1 MKHLFS
7 ALAAFSS
14 VLVLG
19 AYCMIQIGQE
29 ARAADAQRR
38 AEFAAS
44 FDGCAVKPWE
54 DGDGNLYVFL
64 PSYFDWNQTEIQV
77 LDGTLLLD
85 GAQVGAGGVFLDGY
99 EEGIPYSYS
108 LSFRGTQQ
116 NGEVTFVQS
125 ANIGSVFIETDSGS
139 MEQIDADKEYRE
151 GGRILVMD
159 AEGEIGHIGVL
170 DFIKGRGN
178 ATWRSDKKSYAVK
191 LSDAADL
198 FGMGEAKD
206 WILLCNGFDGSK
218 IQNKLCLDMAAA
230 AGLAYSVQ
238 SEWIDL
244 YLNGVYQGNYL
255 LCEKVEAGENR
266 VELGDGF
273 LIERDFY
280 FDKENG
286 FYTEDG
292 NPFSLSYPQELTQEE
307 LEEIAGQLQK
317 IEDAVLAGDLETA
330 GEYLDWDSFIL
341 RYVLDETV
349 LNQDTG
355 ITSMYFYKPE
365 GEQKLYS
372 GPIWDYDGCLGSG
385 SNVAWMNHKVIAA
398 TDIGNYKREGSL
410 TWYPVLYQEEWF
422 LEQVKEAYRNQIRPF
437 LLEMLQEGI
446 DRYVERIRDSVQMDM
461 LRWDYAAFGA
471 GHYESYEN
479 NIRYL
484 KFFLAKRL
492 SFLDEEWLGEEN
504 EYIEEGNGQIHTVVF
519 RGDTETETVEVPDG
533 ERMLAVP
540 EGLLEEGQW
549 WYNARDGLAYT
560 PDLPVLEDTVFQA
573 FYESPQE

>member
-1 MKHLFS
+1 M
-7 ALAAFSS
+7 
-14 VLVLG
+14 
-19 AYCMIQIGQE
+19 
-29 ARAADAQRR
+29 
-38 AEFAAS
+38 
-44 FDGCAVKPWE
+44 
-54 DGDGNLYVFL
+54 
-64 PSYFDWNQTEIQV
+64 
-77 LDGTLLLD
+77 
-85 GAQVGAGGVFLDGY
+85 FLDGY

-108 LSFRGTQQ
+108 LSFRGEEQS
-116 NGEVTFVQS
+116 GEVTFVQS

-139 MEQIDADKEYRE
+139 MEQVDADKEYRE

-244 YLNGVYQGNYL
+244 YLNGVYHGNYL

-266 VELGDGF
+266 VEIGEGF
-273 LIERDFY
+273 LIERDYY

-292 NPFSLSYPQELTQEE
+292 NPFSLSYPQTLTQEE
-307 LEEIAGQLQK
+307 LEEIAGHLKK
-317 IEDAVLAGDLETA
+317 IEDEVLAGDLETA

-355 ITSMYFYKPE
+355 VTSMFFYKPE
-365 GEQKLYS
+365 GERKLYS
-372 GPIWDYDGCLGSG
+372 GPVWDYDGCLGSG

-410 TWYPVLYQEEWF
+410 TWYPVLYQNEWF
-422 LEQVKEAYRNQIRPF
+422 LERVRENYQEIIRPY
-437 LLEMLQEGI
+437 LLEMLEEGI

>member
-19 AYCMIQIGQE
+19 AYCVIQVGQE

-38 AEFAAS
+38 AEFAVS

-64 PSYFDWNQTEIQV
+64 PSCFDWNRTELQV

-85 GAQVGAGGVFLDGY
+85 GTQVEAEGTFLSGY

-108 LSFRGTQQ
+108 LSFRGEEQS
-116 NGEVTFVQS
+116 GEVTFVQS

-139 MEQIDADKEYRE
+139 MEQVDADKEYRE
-151 GGRILVMD
+151 SGRILVMD

-244 YLNGVYQGNYL
+244 YLNGVYHGNYL

-266 VELGDGF
+266 VEIGEGF
-273 LIERDFY
+273 LIERDYY

-292 NPFSLSYPQELTQEE
+292 NPFSLSYPQTLTQEE
-307 LEEIAGQLQK
+307 LEEIAGHLKK
-317 IEDAVLAGDLETA
+317 IEDEVLAGDLETA

-355 ITSMYFYKPE
+355 VTSMFFYKPE
-365 GEQKLYS
+365 GERKLYS
-372 GPIWDYDGCLGSG
+372 GPVWDYDGCLGSG
-385 SNVAWMNHKVIAA
+385 SNVAWMNHK
-398 TDIGNYKREGSL
+398 D
-410 TWYPVLYQEEWF
+410 PVLYQNEWF
-422 LEQVKEAYRNQIRPF
+422 LERVRENYQEIIRPY
-437 LLEMLQEGI
+437 LLEMLEEGI

>member
-19 AYCMIQIGQE
+19 AYCVIQVGQE

-38 AEFAAS
+38 AEFAVS

-64 PSYFDWNQTEIQV
+64 PSCFDWNRTELQV

-85 GAQVGAGGVFLDGY
+85 GTQVEAEGTFLSGY

-108 LSFRGTQQ
+108 LSFRGEEQS
-116 NGEVTFVQS
+116 GEVTFVQS

-139 MEQIDADKEYRE
+139 MEQVDADKEYRE
-151 GGRILVMD
+151 SGRILVMD

-244 YLNGVYQGNYL
+244 YLNGVYHGNYL

-266 VELGDGF
+266 VEIGEGF
-273 LIERDFY
+273 LIERDYY

-292 NPFSLSYPQELTQEE
+292 NPFSLSYPQTLTQEE
-307 LEEIAGQLQK
+307 LEEIAGHLKK
-317 IEDAVLAGDLETA
+317 IEDEVLAGDLETA

-355 ITSMYFYKPE
+355 VTSMFFYKPE
-365 GEQKLYS
+365 GERKLYS
-372 GPIWDYDGCLGSG
+372 GPVWDYDGCLGSG

-410 TWYPVLYQEEWF
+410 TWYPVLYQNEWF
-422 LEQVKEAYRNQIRPF
+422 LERVRGNYREIIRPY
-437 LLEMLQEGI
+437 LLEMLEEGI

-492 SFLDEEWLGEEN
+492 GFLDEEWLGEEN
-504 EYIEEGNGQIHTVVF
+504 DYTGEGNGQIHTVIF
-519 RGDTETETVEVPDG
+519 QGDTETETVEVPDG

-573 FYESPQE
+573 HHGSPRE